1 MFFLNSVTLL
11 RMPFFTE
18 QLWWLLLVI
27 RYAKVHYKN
36 PVMQFFKRIHE
47 FLQQYHWCKLSNFV
61 IKGLQHSCFFVNV
74 AKILRTPFFNGCFW
88 KYLCFFIKHS
98 DLISYF
104 YKNKNE
110 VRQNSIEIKQTYVG
124 RKNCNKIK

>member
-1 MFFLNSVTLL
+1 MAVFENT
-11 RMPFFTE
+11 
-18 QLWWLLLVI
+18 
-27 RYAKVHYKN
+27 
-36 PVMQFFKRIHE
+36 
-47 FLQQYHWCKLSNFV
+47 
-61 IKGLQHSCFFVNV
+61 
-74 AKILRTPFFNGCFW
+74 
-88 KYLCFFIKHS
+88 CFFIKHS